1 MNVNIKAINDSSYMV
16 LSSNKSMFSG
26 KLYDIISNYDYNP
39 NIELINMAI
48 KLAKLD
54 HKYNDNNYVDIDQL
68 SGGERIRV
76 TIARLIYN
84 IKKDDKHNILLF
96 DEVDENLNNILAV
109 EIATNL
115 LNIFNDKIILYITH
129 NEMVKKLFKK
139 RIDVNDG
146 VISQL

>member
-1 MNVNIKAINDSSYMV
+1 
-16 LSSNKSMFSG
+16 
-26 KLYDIISNYDYNP
+26 
-39 NIELINMAI
+39 MAI
-48 KLAKLD
+48 KLAKID
-54 HKYNDNNYVDIDQL
+54 HKYNDNSYVDIDQL

-84 IKKDDKHNILLF
+84 IKKDDKHDILLF

-139 RIDVNDG
+139 RIDVKDG
-146 VISQL
+146 MISKITNQ